1 MNYKYLLFATL
12 ILTSC
17 RGVQYLARQAA
28 PGATYAETID
38 TKSKPITFQTKKI
51 YHTPFGVSA
60 TNQFDGARLC
70 DFIAIN
76 DSTYRIVSTPE
87 NEPINPSPWYAFKI
101 WSDKARE
108 VTLVFDYGDFAHRY
122 FPKTSS
128 DGHHWMAIDSAQ
140 IDSIDGKTTARFFL
154 TKDTTWIVAQE
165 LYTEAEL
172 RSWMNAL
179 QAAHPQTVD
188 YGIAGKTKLG
198 RDLYY
203 MDLGEKKAKH
213 KDLIILLSRQ
223 HPPEVTGQFALK
235 AFIDGLFD
243 SPALAE
249 AFFKSHNVL
258 VFPMM
263 NPDGV
268 ALGHWRH
275 NVGGIDLNRDW
286 AVYNQPETRV
296 ITDFINHYT
305 YKNRNRVVL
314 GLDFHSTWSD
324 VYYTNLSDSA
334 SVIPNF
340 TKQWIDSI
348 KSGLEGYQPRV
359 APSALRQPVSK
370 NWFYVHFKAVGITYE
385 IGDDTPRD
393 FIDKKGRWTAKKM
406 MEILME

>member
-140 IDSIDGKTTARFFL
+140 IDSIDGKTTARFF
-154 TKDTTWIVAQE
+154 
-165 LYTEAEL
+165 
-172 RSWMNAL
+172 
-179 QAAHPQTVD
+179 
-188 YGIAGKTKLG
+188 
-198 RDLYY
+198 
-203 MDLGEKKAKH
+203 
-213 KDLIILLSRQ
+213 
-223 HPPEVTGQFALK
+223 
-235 AFIDGLFD
+235 
-243 SPALAE
+243 
-249 AFFKSHNVL
+249 
-258 VFPMM
+258 
-263 NPDGV
+263 
-268 ALGHWRH
+268 
-275 NVGGIDLNRDW
+275 
-286 AVYNQPETRV
+286 
-296 ITDFINHYT
+296 
-305 YKNRNRVVL
+305 
-314 GLDFHSTWSD
+314 
-324 VYYTNLSDSA
+324 
-334 SVIPNF
+334 
-340 TKQWIDSI
+340 
-348 KSGLEGYQPRV
+348 
-359 APSALRQPVSK
+359 
-370 NWFYVHFKAVGITYE
+370 
-385 IGDDTPRD
+385 
-393 FIDKKGRWTAKKM
+393 
-406 MEILME
+406 